1 MGCRTKNDI
10 MRLIDRYVDLVE
22 ANLTDEQ
29 PSESQLEATK
39 KAYNQLQEM
48 ASDFH
53 NMAIGPSEEEII
65 QLYNEVQ
72 KRNNKTSLVQACSCG
87 GWGCW
92 NCCSSEQEIRSRQG
106 TFG

>member
-1 MGCRTKNDI
+1 MGCRTKNDV

-39 KAYNQLQEM
+39 KAYDQLQEM

-53 NMAIGPSEEEII
+53 DMAIGPSEEEIV
-65 QLYNEVQ
+65 QLYNKVQ
-72 KRNNKTSLVQACSCG
+72 QRNSKVSLVPECSCG
-87 GWGCW
+87 GWGCL

>member
-1 MGCRTKNDI
+1 MECKTKNDV

-22 ANLTDEQ
+22 ANLIDEH

-39 KAYNQLQEM
+39 KAYDQLQEM

-53 NMAIGPSEEEII
+53 SMAIGPSEEEII
-65 QLYNEVQ
+65 QLYNEVR
-72 KRNNKTSLVQACSCG
+72 KRHNKASLVPECSCR

-92 NCCSSEQEIRSRQG
+92 NCCNSEQEIRSRQG
-106 TFG
+106 IFS